1 MEVMWSQHTPYIEPF
16 DMQHLIYIGILV
28 SILALMIRNRD
39 SLRENRKLYGMVILG
54 LSVFQQILLYT
65 WYWMEMGF
73 NLSESLPLHICRIS
87 TLLGIWFLISKNH
100 KVLDVMFF
108 FGLYAYGSFLYPSRV
123 YPVQHAIGISFVL
136 NHAITILLPWFG
148 HIAYG
153 WIPNKEG
160 LKRSMVLFLGY
171 FLFVYLLNLI
181 IDGNYFYLKY
191 RPFFTKW
198 PEHIYVPFIVSFTL
212 AGFYFAY
219 WAADRFLGSESYNME
234 TGEAD

>member
-87 TLLGIWFLISKNH
+87 TLLGIWFLISKKH

-148 HIAYG
+148 HIAARAAAA
-153 WIPNKEG
+153 
-160 LKRSMVLFLGY
+160 KRSRNSTSVNSILRLAANLGIVNSLGRW
-171 FLFVYLLNLI
+171 FFRS
-181 IDGNYFYLKY
+181 GRRWRWAHPRRS
-191 RPFFTKW
+191 RPGPRT
-198 PEHIYVPFIVSFTL
+198 
-212 AGFYFAY
+212 
-219 WAADRFLGSESYNME
+219 R
-234 TGEAD
+234 